1 MPEVIDSGDD
11 VVRVRQSTLIG
22 LSRDAKNISLNL
34 NSVKAQLSGGYLS
47 SFRGRGMEFHES
59 RPYQPGDDIRAIDW
73 RVTARSGRTHTKI
86 YREERERPV
95 LLWVDLSPTMFFGTR
110 QCFKSVLAAR
120 LAALLAWSSVQHG
133 DRLGGLVFSDQHHD
147 EFRPKQ
153 GNSSVLHFIKKLA
166 SHPAWNR
173 QKKPARNSEM
183 NSDTNLDAGIQALN
197 RLRQVAKPG
206 SLIVLISD
214 FRFVTDN
221 LTDSC
226 RTHLAHLARHNDVVM
241 LFTHDPLEQALPP
254 SGYYQ
259 ITDGES
265 RLAIDSS
272 NAASRDQYHQRFTKH
287 HQMLEQ
293 LCKQLHLLLIDVSTT
308 SSLLEVLK
316 NGLGLRSKR

>member
-1 MPEVIDSGDD
+1 MAEVIDIGDD
-11 VVRVRQSTLIG
+11 VVRVRLSTLIG
-22 LSRDAKNISLNL
+22 LSCDAKNIPLNL
-34 NSVKAQLSGGYLS
+34 NSVKAQMSGGYLS

-73 RVTARSGRTHTKI
+73 RVTARSGRTHTKV

-95 LLWVDLSPTMFFGTR
+95 LLWVDLSPTMFFATR
-110 QCFKSVLAAR
+110 QCFKSVLVAK
-120 LAALLAWSSVQHG
+120 LAALLAWSSVQQG

-153 GNSSVLHFIKKLA
+153 GNASVLHFIKKLA
-166 SHPAWNR
+166 SHPAWHQ
-173 QKKPARNSEM
+173 QKKTTSNSA
-183 NSDTNLDAGIQALN
+183 TNPDAGIQALN

-206 SLIVLISD
+206 SLIVLMSD
-214 FRFVTDN
+214 FRFLSDN
-221 LTDSC
+221 C

-241 LFTHDPLEQALPP
+241 LFIHDPLEQALPP

-272 NAASRDQYHQRFTKH
+272 NTASRDQYQQRFITH
-287 HQMLEQ
+287 QQMLEQ
-293 LCKQLHLLLIDVSTT
+293 LCQQLQLLLIDVSTT
-308 SSLLEVLK
+308 SNVLDVLK
-316 NGLGLRSKR
+316 NGLGSRSKR

>member
-1 MPEVIDSGDD
+1 MTQVSEAGDD
-11 VVRVRQSTLIG
+11 VVRIKQSTLIG
-22 LSRDAKNISLNL
+22 LSRDAKNIPLDL
-34 NSVKAQLSGGYLS
+34 NSVKAKMSGGYLS

-73 RVTARSGRTHTKI
+73 RVTARSGVTHTKV
-86 YREERERPV
+86 YHEERERPV

-110 QCFKSVLAAR
+110 QCFKSVLAAK

-153 GNSSVLHFIKKLA
+153 GNGSVLHFIKKLA
-166 SHPAWNR
+166 SHPAWGQQR
-173 QKKPARNSEM
+173 KTTA
-183 NSDTNLDAGIQALN
+183 TNQINHDAGIQALN

-214 FRFVTDN
+214 FRF

-259 ITDGES
+259 LTDGES
-265 RLAIDSS
+265 RLAVDSA
-272 NAASRDQYHQRFTKH
+272 NTASREQYQQRFTSH

-308 SSLLEVLK
+308 SNLLDVLK
-316 NGLGLRSKR
+316 RGLGLRPKRQSPK